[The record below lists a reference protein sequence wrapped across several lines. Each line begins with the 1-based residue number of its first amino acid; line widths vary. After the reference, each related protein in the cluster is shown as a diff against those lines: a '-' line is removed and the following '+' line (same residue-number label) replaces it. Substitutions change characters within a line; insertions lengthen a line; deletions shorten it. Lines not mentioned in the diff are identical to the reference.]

1 MTTELLGILHSIE
14 CDSENVANVCA
25 DKLADYD
32 YSYGANKIVIHEGNI
47 VLKKVFNKTVKNE
60 CQIYHKAT
68 EWNVEKFFAAS
79 MLEINGVYVQE
90 AVDITLDKYINQLP
104 NKIKYGALRED
115 YKQMGLWEMLCRSD
129 CVVLF
134 YLFKTYS
141 LEDILKLQEFCVA
154 NDLNDLQLYNA
165 GFKDGV
171 LKFFDYSSCEWEDM

>member
-14 CDSENVANVCA
+14 CNSKNVVDVCA
-25 DKLADYD
+25 DKLTDYD
-32 YSYGANKIVIHEGNI
+32 YSYGANKIVIYEGNV
-47 VLKKVFNKTVKNE
+47 VLKKVFCETIKDE
-60 CQIYHKAT
+60 CDIYKKAIAAG
-68 EWNVEKFFAAS
+68 VEKFFSPAT
-79 MLEINGVYVQE
+79 LKFNDIYIQE
-90 AVDITLDKYINQLP
+90 ATDITLDKYINQLP

-129 CVVLF
+129 CAVLF

-171 LKFFDYSSCEWEDM
+171 LKFFDYSGCEWE